1 METRMK
7 NQNSVSVNIGPG
19 FLGILGLIFITLK
32 LTDYIDWSWWWVLA
46 PIWIPFALVAF
57 VFVIVG
63 IAWIA
68 GAKFVIKRMK

>member
-1 METRMK
+1 MK
-7 NQNSVSVNIGPG
+7 NQNSVSVNVGPG

>member
-7 NQNSVSVNIGPG
+7 NQNSVSVNVGPG

>member
-1 METRMK
+1 MK
-7 NQNSVSVNIGPG
+7 NQNSISVNVGPG

-46 PIWIPFALVAF
+46 PIWIPFAFVAV
-57 VFVIVG
+57 VFLIIG

-68 GAKFVIKRMK
+68 GAKFIIKRMK

>member
-1 METRMK
+1 MI
-7 NQNSVSVNIGPG
+7 NQNAVSVNVGPG

-46 PIWIPFALVAF
+46 PIWIPFAFVAV
-57 VFVIVG
+57 VFLIIG

-68 GAKFVIKRMK
+68 GAKFIIKRMK